1 MEIYGIGNDIIEV
14 KRILKSIKTHGQHF
28 LDKLFTQNEQQYCN
42 SFRLHEIHFAG
53 RYAAK
58 EAVSKALGTGFGKEL
73 KWLEFEIINN
83 ELGKPEVIFLD
94 DSKRQVYKM
103 QISISHCKDYASAIA
118 ICLK

>member
-1 MEIYGIGNDIIEV
+1 MAIYGIGNDIIEV

-28 LDKLFTQNEQQYCN
+28 LDKLFTKREQQYCN
-42 SFRLHEIHFAG
+42 SFRLPEIHFAG

-73 KWLEFEIINN
+73 KWLEFEIVNN
-83 ELGKPEVIFLD
+83 ELGKPEVIFLN
-94 DSKRQVYKM
+94 DSKWLEFEI
-103 QISISHCKDYASAIA
+103 QISISHCKEYASAIA

>member
-14 KRILKSIKTHGQHF
+14 KRILKSIKIHGQHF

-58 EAVSKALGTGFGKEL
+58 EAVAKSLGTGFGKDL

-94 DSKRQVYKM
+94 NSNWKKF
-103 QISISHCKDYASAIA
+103 QIQLSISHCRDYASAVA